1 MRGDAVGAARVLAEA
16 IALDPKQADDARG
29 DADFA
34 AVRAHEALVALLGA

>member
-1 MRGDAVGAARVLAEA
+1 VREGRGRWIAYPPA
-16 IALDPKQADDARG
+16 IAPDPKQAVDARS